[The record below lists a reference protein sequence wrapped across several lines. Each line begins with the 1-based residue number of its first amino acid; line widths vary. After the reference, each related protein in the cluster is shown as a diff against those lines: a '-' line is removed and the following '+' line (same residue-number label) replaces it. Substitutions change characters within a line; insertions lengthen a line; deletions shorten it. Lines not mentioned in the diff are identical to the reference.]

1 CCDASDEYNSPARCL
16 NTCRGL
22 GQRERAAVEDQMR
35 ALDEGLRL
43 RQELIQEGVLIW
55 REKQDLLGGV
65 NQIDFSTFQDT
76 LLKTLRRGDVAMIK
90 VPRSVPGSLAEEGGP
105 NFTTTQSPAQ
115 RAEEELRKVEEAYD
129 IANTEISDLK
139 ERLNADYGPEREF
152 LYLSS
157 QCFQLKV
164 YD

>member
-1 CCDASDEYNSPARCL
+1 MFFCLPAL
-16 NTCRGL
+16 PVSHDRG
-22 GQRERAAVEDQMR
+22 AY
-35 ALDEGLRL
+35 
-43 RQELIQEGVLIW
+43 RQ
-55 REKQDLLGGV
+55 KDLLGGV

-129 IANTEISDLK
+129 IANTEISELK
-139 ERLNADYGPEREF
+139 EKLNADYGPEREF

-164 YD
+164 YDEYTYTLCPFNQVSQTSDAGTEFLLG